1 MKRQVVLDTE
11 TTGLEPTQGHRI
23 IEVAGV
29 ELLGGKRTGKTVRYF
44 VNPERKIPKR
54 ATEIHGITDDQVVD
68 KPTFFQIGLE
78 LLDFLNGADL
88 VIHNAPFDVK
98 FLNNEFKRAGFGA
111 GVIKKHCTVVD
122 TLRMA
127 REIWPRK
134 PNSLDAVCQRVGVGL
149 SGRTHHGALLDAE
162 LLTGAYLIMV
172 TLTGKEA
179 KKETDGQA
187 KTDTERAPVGREAR
201 WGQWWLA

>member
-29 ELLGGKRTGKTVRYF
+29 ELLGGRRTGKTVRYF
-44 VNPERKIPKR
+44 VNPERKIPKQ
-54 ATEIHGITDDQVVD
+54 ATEIHGIIDDQVVD

-78 LLDFLNGADL
+78 LLDFLSGAEL

-98 FLNNEFKRAGFGA
+98 FLNSEFKRAGFGA
-111 GVIKKHCTVVD
+111 EVIRKHCTVLD

-127 REIWPRK
+127 REIWPGR
-134 PNSLDAVCQRVGVGL
+134 PNRLDVVCHRVGVDL

-162 LLTGAYLIMV
+162 LLTSAYLIMA
-172 TLTGKEA
+172 TLL
-179 KKETDGQA
+179 
-187 KTDTERAPVGREAR
+187 PVR
-201 WGQWWLA
+201 Q